1 MVTQGGP
8 REYRDRD
15 RGVPVNSPLALSLS
29 KYVVFCYKQVSEDI
43 ILAQAFVNLVRDR
56 GLDRY
61 CVHTVCMH
69 R

>member
-1 MVTQGGP
+1 
-8 REYRDRD
+8 
-15 RGVPVNSPLALSLS
+15 
-29 KYVVFCYKQVSEDI
+29 
-43 ILAQAFVNLVRDR
+43 LAQAFVNLVRDR